1 MRKHILW
8 MALPLMLLLSGC
20 SVVKTTP
27 EKTALEVSARWTLL
41 PFENLAQAPQGAE
54 RIERIVSVLLRSRGV
69 QLADYPREARKNPL
83 LLVDDRARYQK
94 ALAWAKKEG
103 FRYGVTG
110 SLNEWRYKAG
120 LDGEPAVGVT
130 LRVVDLKSEQVVW
143 SASGA
148 RAGWGR
154 EGVAMTAQKLLDR
167 LLGDLPLKK

>member
-1 MRKHILW
+1 MRWSRAWLGV
-8 MALPLMLLLSGC
+8 LLVFVLTGC

-27 EKTALEVSARWTLL
+27 ERTALETSARWTLL

-54 RIERIVSVLLRSRGV
+54 RIERIVSVLLRSSGV
-69 QLADYPREARKNPL
+69 QLADYPREARKDPL

-94 ALAWAKKEG
+94 ALAWAKKQG

-130 LRVVDLKSEQVVW
+130 LRVVDLRSGQVVW